1 MISYLDEKLGQML
14 DQLDETGLRD
24 DTIVI
29 FTSDHGEMMG
39 ERGMWFKQ
47 CFWEWSARV
56 PLVISDGR
64 AAKNIRIDAN
74 SSLVDLLPTFIDFG
88 GRDTALLRPAIAEL
102 AGHSLMPLLTGDCEY
117 SGRLRDC

>member
-1 MISYLDEKLGQML
+1 MNARHAYYAMISYLDEKLGQML

-56 PLVISDGR
+56 PLIISDGR
-64 AAKNIRIDAN
+64 AAKNIRIDVN
-74 SSLVDLLPTFIDFG
+74 S
-88 GRDTALLRPAIAEL
+88 
-102 AGHSLMPLLTGDCEY
+102 C
-117 SGRLRDC
+117 